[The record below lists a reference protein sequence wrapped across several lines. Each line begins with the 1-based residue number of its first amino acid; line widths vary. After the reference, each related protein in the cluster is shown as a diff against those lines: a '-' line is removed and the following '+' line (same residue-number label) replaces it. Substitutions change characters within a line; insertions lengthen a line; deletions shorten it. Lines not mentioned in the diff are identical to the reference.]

1 LPLLSTGNDLDSSD
15 EAAAKMVLSV
25 DRIAQLWPPPG
36 DEPNVVVVGDVEAQ
50 LVDVD
55 RWPVAD

>member
-1 LPLLSTGNDLDSSD
+1 MTSTAQMK
-15 EAAAKMVLSV
+15 AAAKMVLSV

-36 DEPNVVVVGDVEAQ
+36 DETNVVVVDDVEAQ

-55 RWPVAD
+55 RWPVAN